1 MAEAAAWAWG
11 DDMSQETA
19 NFFELIRREGL
30 IVVALAALVW
40 QVYWTT
46 TTSAAQDRLWR
57 EEIKAYREAADARAH
72 SRLQASADI
81 AAVIT
86 KMSDRIAA
94 VERVISDAE
103 EECQLFQR
111 GTSE

>member
-1 MAEAAAWAWG
+1 MADQLASVF
-11 DDMSQETA
+11 D
-19 NFFELIRREGL
+19 LIRREGL

-94 VERVISDAE
+94 IERVISEAE
-103 EECQLFQR
+103 EECQIFQR